1 MRAADRAVKM
11 PPRSH
16 CRARRGGAGVLAAL
30 LLLGSLSAT
39 QVDAQQGTATTLT
52 PPPKTTSKQMS
63 QTKDEL
69 GKVPSGADLRP
80 SGAINV
86 TAKRAELIQGSSAVY
101 SGDVVMDSDTLKL
114 DGERLELKQFPGS
127 QYVATLTGTPA
138 HMSHP
143 GTGPDNPPMT
153 AHAKTIIY
161 DSRSGIADLVG
172 EAYVTKGEQNI
183 SADTIHYNVAEKGI
197 LASGGGDD
205 GRVHI
210 VIPPAGQSLPGP
222 NAGPA
227 PAAPPAPASNTG
239 GPAK

>member
-1 MRAADRAVKM
+1 MSTIKT
-11 PPRSH
+11 
-16 CRARRGGAGVLAAL
+16 GAPVAGILLAAL
-30 LLLGSLSAT
+30 LGTQALAQTAPAAAGSAP
-39 QVDAQQGTATTLT
+39 TTLT
-52 PPPKTTSKQMS
+52 PPPKTTSKQLN

-101 SGDVVMDSDTLKL
+101 TGDVVMDSDTLKL

-143 GTGPDNPPMT
+143 GTGQDNPPMT
-153 AHAKTIIY
+153 AHAKTIVY
-161 DSRSGIADLVG
+161 DSRSGIADLIG
-172 EAYVTKGEQNI
+172 EAFVTKGEQNI
-183 SADTIHYNVAEKGI
+183 SADTIHYNVAQKGI
-197 LASGGGDD
+197 LASGGDD

-210 VIPPAGQSLPGP
+210 VIPPAGLPTAAP
-222 NAGPA
+222 ATTPA
-227 PAAPPAPASNTG
+227 PA
-239 GPAK
+239 GPGK

>member
-1 MRAADRAVKM
+1 MNPPMTMIKFGVPAV
-11 PPRSH
+11 
-16 CRARRGGAGVLAAL
+16 CAL
-30 LLLGSLSAT
+30 LTALLGLSAH
-39 QVDAQQGTATTLT
+39 AQTTAVSANNAPTTLT
-52 PPPKTTSKQMS
+52 PPPRTSSKQLS

-69 GKVPSGADLRP
+69 AKMPSAADLRP

-127 QYVATLTGTPA
+127 QYLATLTGTPA

-153 AHAKTIIY
+153 AHAKTIVY
-161 DSRSGIADLVG
+161 DSRSGIADLIG
-172 EAYVTKGEQNI
+172 DAFVTKGQQNI
-183 SADTIHYNVAEKGI
+183 SADTIHYNVAEKGL
-197 LASGGGDD
+197 LASGGDD

-210 VIPPAGQSLPGP
+210 VIPPAGE
-222 NAGPA
+222 
-227 PAAPPAPASNTG
+227 PAAAAEPG
-239 GPAK
+239 K